1 VSNCLLDRITSA
13 KDAGVGS
20 LSCPVPD
27 CDMELESICSV
38 LRAASACALFS
49 PTLPVNEKDRNPMTK
64 SASLKKQHLLTN
76 RISQKGDTDQ
86 WHQILASYGSD
97 IGTMLSESQELPTRT
112 QKIRA

>member
-1 VSNCLLDRITSA
+1 
-13 KDAGVGS
+13 
-20 LSCPVPD
+20 
-27 CDMELESICSV
+27 
-38 LRAASACALFS
+38 
-49 PTLPVNEKDRNPMTK
+49 
-64 SASLKKQHLLTN
+64 LKKQHLLTN